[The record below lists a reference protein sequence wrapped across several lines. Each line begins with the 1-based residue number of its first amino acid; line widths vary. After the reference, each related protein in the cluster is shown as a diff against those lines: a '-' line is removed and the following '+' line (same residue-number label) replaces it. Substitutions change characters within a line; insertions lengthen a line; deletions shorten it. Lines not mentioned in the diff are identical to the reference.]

1 MNAILDHDTLSPDEK
16 AALLAVPTAVSSLLA
31 GGGSAAP
38 DRRPVTTVQQD
49 PVAEPKPEPE
59 GQEPDTPV
67 LMTRSVIPDDWS
79 KPEGDDTMTGVLSKH
94 LHAERTPTF
103 GVDRKGRTGQAVNAD
118 VYAKR
123 TAIEVQAGL
132 EPQLI
137 GERRGEQD
145 FTPVDLTAYARVH
158 AG

>member
-16 AALLAVPTAVSSLLA
+16 AALLAVPTAVSSLLSGDDRA
-31 GGGSAAP
+31 HPAP
-38 DRRPVTTVQQD
+38 QPLTTVQ
-49 PVAEPKPEPE
+49 PAVPEVVPEVEEPH
-59 GQEPDTPV
+59 TPV

-94 LHAERTPTF
+94 LRAERTTPF

-132 EPQLI
+132 SPQLV

-145 FTPVDLTAYARVH
+145 FTPVDLTAYARIH